1 MNIFGISVIATCI
14 DFLFNRGVISS
25 SYSFQCWETRF
36 SNRIKTKK
44 KTWSLG
50 KIKSAWKWS
59 KDLAADLPLI
69 KQTQSS
75 LIKNEILE
83 IFGFLNPRSVGKLLK
98 YKNIFLH
105 AI

>member
-59 KDLAADLPLI
+59 KDLAADLPI
-69 KQTQSS
+69 DQTNTKLVNQ
-75 LIKNEILE
+75 K
-83 IFGFLNPRSVGKLLK
+83 LNII
-98 YKNIFLH
+98 NIWLSKSKEC
-105 AI
+105 